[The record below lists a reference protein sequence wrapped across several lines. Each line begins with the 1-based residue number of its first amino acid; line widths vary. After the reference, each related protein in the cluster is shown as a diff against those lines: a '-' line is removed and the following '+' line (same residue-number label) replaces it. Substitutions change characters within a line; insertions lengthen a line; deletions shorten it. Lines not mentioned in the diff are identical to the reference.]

1 MAAGSAELMIETTT
15 PASPEAGPEA
25 GRGVWRSMARGLRGR
40 CPACGEGRLMRRY
53 LQATPACGHCREG
66 YAHLRAAGLPPRLT
80 INIVGHLIM
89 PLLLLVVQPSHPAPA
104 SHVPACPALTVASP
118 PTKTP

>member
-53 LQATPACGHCREG
+53 LKATPACGHCREG
-66 YAHLRAAGLPPRLT
+66 YAHLRADDMPPWLT
-80 INIVGHLIM
+80 IIIVGHIVV
-89 PLLLLVVQPSHPAPA
+89 PLLLLVEQTWHQIGRA
-104 SHVPACPALTVASP
+104 SCRERVCE
-118 PTKTP
+118 